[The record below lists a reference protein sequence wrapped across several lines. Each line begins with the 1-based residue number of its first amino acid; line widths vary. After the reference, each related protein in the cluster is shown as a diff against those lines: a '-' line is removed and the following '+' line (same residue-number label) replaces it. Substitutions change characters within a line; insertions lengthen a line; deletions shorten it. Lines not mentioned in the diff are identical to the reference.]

1 MIYPLDHRRVDID
14 MDVLRSFVARESH
27 SGHAHPLG
35 PVMASELLPMVVA
48 DKELN

>member
-1 MIYPLDHRRVDID
+1 

-27 SGHAHPLG
+27 NYAHPLG